1 MSGEEVIGADAYAYS
16 NELLVE
22 VTCRDE
28 DGHLAV
34 HSYPFEYVE
43 GDRVEPAEPIRSGHR
58 DPIRTAV
65 DEAGYR
71 FGVNPEA

>member
-1 MSGEEVIGADAYAYS
+1 MSDEEVIGSDAYAYS
-16 NELLVE
+16 DELLVE

-34 HSYPFEYVE
+34 HSYPFTYAED
-43 GDRVEPAEPIRSGHR
+43 DRVEPAEPIPTGHR
-58 DPIRTAV
+58 DAIQTAV
-65 DEAGYR
+65 EQSGYR